1 PTRSSAAMR
10 RRCSL
15 PSTAPPRCSRR
26 SGSRRACRSSPR
38 RCARWSRPRGVR
50 APSPSRRG
58 RAAATAASR
67 SPPRR
72 APRPRC
78 ARRGGRRGSCRS
90 RWRSRPG
97 GSPLAEPI
105 SERKRAHLDL
115 CEQERVEYT
124 GKTTLF
130 EEVELVHDALPELA
144 VDEID
149 TSVELLGKRLRAPL
163 LITGMT
169 GGTAEAAAINKAL
182 ARVAEEHGIAF
193 GLGSQRAMQRR
204 PELAYTFAVR
214 RHAPT
219 ALVLANLGLV
229 QAAAL
234 GTAEVAALARA
245 VGADAVCLH
254 LNPAQELI
262 QPGGDRDFRG
272 GLATIRRLVRELPLP
287 VVVKETGCGIS
298 RAVGERLAEVF
309 ADWGIPTA
317 AALLGL
323 RGTGLELIASGGI
336 RTGLDV
342 AKAIA
347 LGARVA
353 GVALPVFRA
362 YREGG
367 AAAAARFVEGLVA
380 GLETAMVLTGA
391 RDLAALAR
399 TPVVL
404 GRRLRDWVIAG
415 GEA

>member
-1 PTRSSAAMR
+1 
-10 RRCSL
+10 
-15 PSTAPPRCSRR
+15 
-26 SGSRRACRSSPR
+26 
-38 RCARWSRPRGVR
+38 
-50 APSPSRRG
+50 
-58 RAAATAASR
+58 
-67 SPPRR
+67 
-72 APRPRC
+72 
-78 ARRGGRRGSCRS
+78 
-90 RWRSRPG
+90 
-97 GSPLAEPI
+97 LAEPI

-115 CEQERVEYT
+115 CEQERVEYA

-130 EEVELVHDALPELA
+130 EEVELIHDALPELA

-149 TSVELLGKRLRAPL
+149 TTVELLGKRLRAPL

-234 GTAEVAALARA
+234 GTAEVERLVRA

-298 RAVGERLAEVF
+298 RAVGERLAAAGVRTVDVAGAGGTSWVRVEGLRAGRAARALADTF

-323 RGTGLELIASGGI
+323 RGMGLEVIASGGI